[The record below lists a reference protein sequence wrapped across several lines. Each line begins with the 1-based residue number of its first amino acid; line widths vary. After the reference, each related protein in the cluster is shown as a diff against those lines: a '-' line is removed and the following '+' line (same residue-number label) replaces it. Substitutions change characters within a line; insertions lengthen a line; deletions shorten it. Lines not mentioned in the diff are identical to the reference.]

1 MPCQLMVGFFAYAK
15 SLDINV
21 DNKELEGTLYIIIRF
36 FNQTYS
42 ISYQVSISG
51 FLPSPLLLL
60 DAQWYSRE
68 AVRKALT
75 VAEYKKAQR
84 TAALKVEQMCKGVEK
99 SHSLTADFNVES
111 GELASLFVP
120 GPHAIA
126 HRLISSWAFQQDVP
140 YGAPCS

>member
-21 DNKELEGTLYIIIRF
+21 DNIELEGTLYIIRF
-36 FNQTYS
+36 FNKPYLN
-42 ISYQVSISG
+42 SYLVSISG
-51 FLPSPLLLL
+51 FPSSPLLLL

-111 GELASLFVP
+111 GELASMFVP